1 MRHMRKDTTVALNAI
16 TNFDPVVGPIICP
29 TCKFELTNPTTH
41 GWLKGDFGVHTGWKT
56 QLIPCPD
63 CSDQANAR
71 RKSVEIARLMGQAHI
86 PPRYQDWSF
95 ASTPTDVDTSAKERA
110 IFFANRRT
118 PKTALYLY
126 GPAGRG
132 KTGLAISIIQAVMRR
147 GEDAVFIRSLDLME
161 RLKEAIRRGTH
172 EGDDLLQLCKTVTW

>member
-95 ASTPTDVDTSAKERA
+95 ASTPTDVDTSERNGPSSLPIDA
-110 IFFANRRT
+110 PRKRR
-118 PKTALYLY
+118 
-126 GPAGRG
+126 
-132 KTGLAISIIQAVMRR
+132 
-147 GEDAVFIRSLDLME
+147 
-161 RLKEAIRRGTH
+161 
-172 EGDDLLQLCKTVTW
+172 